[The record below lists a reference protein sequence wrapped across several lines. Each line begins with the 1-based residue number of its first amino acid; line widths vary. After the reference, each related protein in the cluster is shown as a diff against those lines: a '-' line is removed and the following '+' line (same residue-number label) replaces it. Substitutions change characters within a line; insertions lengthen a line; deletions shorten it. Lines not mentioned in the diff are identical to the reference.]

1 MAIGLRR
8 PWEAVDYDELARLFP
23 PPPDY
28 FEQAWFTGP
37 EAIDRIKL
45 GRARHRA
52 DRARRVPF
60 FQRLWEASGFDP
72 RDLGRIEDLDHFP
85 TYTVD
90 DLRRSVEEHP
100 PYGDYQGVSVDDAL
114 AEPLRIH
121 MSGGTT
127 GEPRPTLYTQWDRGV
142 SGVLNA
148 RAIYLQGVRPGD
160 VVINSWAYGLHNG
173 AFSFDEALQRW
184 LNCLVITAGTATV
197 TGTRTQV
204 ELARRFR
211 AAAIL
216 TTGDYLLRIAE
227 EAQAMGLDVRRD
239 LSIRALATNVG
250 HEERLEELFGLTAL
264 ATYGFHEVGTVAVE
278 CPEQDGLHIFE
289 DAFHVRVVDV
299 ETGRPLPDG
308 ETGALVVSELYK
320 TGSPQLGY
328 NIMDL
333 SFLYPR
339 EQCRCGSWLRRMG
352 RFAGRGD
359 TMVKLRGINVWPEGI
374 GAIATSVE
382 GTVPDYVV
390 RAVTVDGRDEL
401 IVMVASDAGT
411 DRHPAVAAAVAERL
425 RDQLGVR
432 IGVEIVAPGS
442 LDALTGQDRAK
453 AKRFVD
459 ERAP

>member
-45 GRARHRA
+45 SRARHRA

-114 AEPLRIH
+114 REPLRIH

-197 TGTRTQV
+197 TSTRTQV

-216 TTGDYLLRIAE
+216 TTGDYLLRIAG

-239 LSIRALATNVG
+239 LGIRALATNVG
-250 HEERLEELFGLTAL
+250 QEERLEELFGLTAL

-390 RAVTVDGRDEL
+390 RAVSVDGRDEL
-401 IVMVASDAGT
+401 IVMVASDVGT

-425 RDQLGVR
+425 RDRLGVR
-432 IGVEIVAPGS
+432 IGVEVVAPGS